1 MNLTFKRA
9 TSALLLSLVCFV
21 GYAQQTVTG
30 TVKDASG
37 EPMIGVT
44 VMADGQAAAV
54 TDIDG
59 NFSIPDVKPST
70 NLTFS
75 YVGYL
80 DQNVKVGS
88 QSSVSITM
96 KEDEQQ
102 LDQVV
107 VVGYGTMK
115 KKDLTGSVASV
126 KADDIAHVAA
136 ANAMQAMQ
144 AKVPGVDLTQS
155 DGQAGG
161 GISIKLRGNRSI
173 LGSNDPLVIVDGV
186 EYGTTIDIN
195 PNDIESMDIL
205 KDAASTAIYGTRGA
219 NGVIIITT
227 KRGQAGKTRVNFSFY
242 NSWNSP
248 TSTATSMYGDREVNR
263 LIDKSEYK
271 QNYATYAQTGTW
283 GTAVVTPEDVLT
295 ESLADG
301 TSTLDIYKDKS
312 YTDWGDMLLRNST
325 TQDYEIGVGG
335 GNEKTNFNISLGM
348 MNDRGIMKNDKMN
361 RYNGRA
367 NIDHRINKMFK
378 VGTSLQFTYK
388 SNDRRNSG
396 VYSQA
401 LKMTTITHAYL
412 NDGTINATP
421 NPWYAAH
428 CSPLLDDVPGA
439 YQRNVES
446 TRFFGNAY
454 VEFTPIKGLMYRSQF
469 AVNRNNSRDGLYQ
482 DYQSQGRYQA
492 PSTNYISSTN
502 RTVTR
507 YTWDNTLNYN
517 TNFGSD
523 KHDFTALLGHEMWQD
538 VTEQTQV
545 YGDAGTTHYYE
556 SAFYDLSK
564 IGSPTID
571 NEYIKQSMV
580 SVFGRVNYSYLDR
593 YLFQASL
600 RADGSSTLADG
611 HKWGWFP
618 SVSLG
623 WRISEEKFMEGTRSW
638 LSNLKLRA
646 SWGLSG
652 NAAIDPYSTLG
663 ALSAYNVYY
672 YLGDNDLVG
681 KIPSSMANKDLT
693 WEKTSSFDI
702 GLDYGI
708 LNGRINGTF
717 DLYWNHTY
725 DLLFYKTAPASSVF
739 PSVIDNIGKTKG
751 FGVELG
757 INADVIRTKDFTW
770 NAALSYSHM
779 TDEITELT
787 EGVDKYL
794 TGTTARAVGERV
806 NTFYDY
812 KALGTWGIGEFEQ
825 ELARYQ
831 AEGITPSFPAHYGDP
846 GTLKIADVNND
857 GKIDADHDKIFYD
870 KDPNHIFG
878 FNNTFTYKDISLSV
892 QMMARLGGYIEYGM
906 NDQLN
911 YESANWGS
919 IDYWTPANQNAK
931 FPSPGLGADQQWTYN
946 TYASSLMYEKANF
959 FKIKDITLA
968 YNLPKNWIRHIG
980 MSSARV
986 YMSMKNYITF
996 SSIDD
1001 YDPERGGSI
1010 AFPLQKQIIL
1020 GVNVEF

>member
-672 YLGDNDLVG
+672 YLGGNDLVG

-812 KALGTWGIGEFEQ
+812 KALGTWGIGEFDQ

>member
-1 MNLTFKRA
+1 MNLTFKRVS
-9 TSALLLSLVCFV
+9 SALMLSLVCFA
-21 GYAQQTVTG
+21 GYAQQTITG
-30 TVKDASG
+30 NVKDASG

-44 VMADGQAAAV
+44 ILADGQAVAI

-59 NFSIPDVKPST
+59 NFSVPNVKSST
-70 NLTFS
+70 ALTFS

-80 DQNVKVGS
+80 DQKVKVGN
-88 QSSVSITM
+88 QSSFNITM
-96 KEDEQQ
+96 KEDQEQ
-102 LDQVV
+102 LDEVV

-115 KKDLTGSVASV
+115 KRDLTGSVASV
-126 KADDIAHVAA
+126 KSDDIAHVAA

-186 EYGTTIDIN
+186 EYGSTIDIN
-195 PNDIESMDIL
+195 PSDIESMDIL

-248 TSTATSMYGDREVNR
+248 TSKATSMYGDREVQR
-263 LIDKSEYK
+263 LIDRSEYQ
-271 QNYATYAQTGTW
+271 QNYKTYADTGTW
-283 GTAVVTPEDVLT
+283 GTAAVTPEDVLT
-295 ESLADG
+295 EKLADD
-301 TSTLDIYKDKS
+301 TPTLDIYKDKS
-312 YTDWGDMLLRNST
+312 YTDWGDLLLKNST
-325 TQDYEIGVGG
+325 TQDYELGVSG

-348 MNDRGIMKNDKMN
+348 MNDRGLMKNDKMN

-367 NIDHRINKMFK
+367 NIDHRINKIFK

-388 SNDRRNSG
+388 SNDKRNSG

-401 LKMTTITHAYL
+401 LKMTSITHPYL

-439 YQRNVES
+439 YQRNIES
-446 TRFFGNAY
+446 TRFFGNVYAE
-454 VEFTPIKGLMYRSQF
+454 VTPFKGLNFRSQF

-507 YTWDNTLNYN
+507 YTWDNTLSYN
-517 TNFGSD
+517 TDFGSD
-523 KHDFTALLGHEMWQD
+523 KHDFTALLGHEIWQD
-538 VTEQTQV
+538 IAEQTHV

-556 SAFYDLSK
+556 SSFYDLSK
-564 IGSPTID
+564 ISSPTVE
-571 NEYIKQSMV
+571 NEYTKQNMV
-580 SVFGRVNYSYLDR
+580 SVFGRINYSYLGK

-600 RADGSSTLADG
+600 RADGSSTLANG

-623 WRISEEKFMEGTRSW
+623 WRISEEKFMQGAKSW

-652 NAAIDPYSTLG
+652 NAAINPYSTLG

-672 YLGDNDLVG
+672 YLGGNDVVG
-681 KIPSSMANKDLT
+681 KIPSSMSNKNLT
-693 WEKTSSFDI
+693 WEKTSSFDV
-702 GLDYGI
+702 GLDYGF
-708 LNGRINGTF
+708 LDGRINGTL

-751 FGVELG
+751 FGVEVGL
-757 INADVIRTKDFTW
+757 NADIIRTKDFNW

-779 TDEITELT
+779 TDEITDLT
-787 EGVDKYL
+787 EGVDMYL

-812 KALGTWGIGEFEQ
+812 KALGTWGIGEFQ
-825 ELARYQ
+825 KELERYE

-870 KDPNHIFG
+870 KDPDHIFG
-878 FNNTFTYKDISLSV
+878 LNNTFSYKDFSLSV
-892 QMMARLGGYIEYGM
+892 QMMARIGGYIEYGM
-906 NDQLN
+906 NNQLN
-911 YESANWGS
+911 YESANWGD
-919 IDYWTPANQNAK
+919 IDYWTPTNQNAK

-946 TYASSLMYEKANF
+946 TYQSSLMYEKANF

-968 YNLPKNWIRHIG
+968 YNLPKNWIRHIA
-980 MSSARV
+980 MTSARV
-986 YMSMKNYITF
+986 YLSMKNFITF
-996 SSIDD
+996 SDIDD

-1010 AFPLQKQIIL
+1010 AFPLQKQVVL
-1020 GVNVEF
+1020 GLNVEF

>member
-263 LIDKSEYK
+263 LIDKSEYQ

-623 WRISEEKFMEGTRSW
+623 WRISEEKFMEGARSW

-672 YLGDNDLVG
+672 YLGGNDLVG

-787 EGVDKYL
+787 EGVNMYL
-794 TGTTARAVGERV
+794 TGTTARAIGERV

-812 KALGTWGIGEFEQ
+812 KALGTWGIGEFDQ

>member
-283 GTAVVTPEDVLT
+283 GTAIVTPEDVLT

-672 YLGDNDLVG
+672 YLGGNDLVG

>member
-672 YLGDNDLVG
+672 YLGGNDLVG

>member
-9 TSALLLSLVCFV
+9 TSTLLLSLVCFV

-283 GTAVVTPEDVLT
+283 GTAIVTPEDVLT

-672 YLGDNDLVG
+672 YLGGNDLVG

-812 KALGTWGIGEFEQ
+812 KALGTWGIGEFDQ